1 MNDEQ
6 AGLLSDGTYRAHWL
20 RAVIRATHIPESV
33 RVLLMTLALHMDA
46 SGRVSVPREVLA
58 ALLGRN
64 ERKVAE
70 RVKGAL
76 ESGLLVRTVRG
87 QKHRVAV
94 YQAAIGGV
102 IPDPLSVPPGEPAE
116 DDVRVPHEG
125 PAEDSQGAGSI
136 HPEPDSQGAG
146 SMHPETQGAGFR
158 MPHGGPAEDSQG
170 APRGARPSYIGVVV
184 SEDLDHEDSDSL
196 FDLEE
201 SSTTQSAEAGKSART
216 KRPPAGEH
224 PRFAEWY
231 AAYPLRKERAAARKA
246 FNKAVTKVDD
256 VQILFDAAKR
266 YAETDPHVLRG
277 FIKNPATWLNKECWL
292 DEPAPTAAATGT
304 DGRPGQLPTPL
315 PPRVGGYENARNF
328 GRRNQA

>member
-1 MNDEQ
+1 

-102 IPDPLSVPPGEPAE
+102 IPDPLSVPPGDPVESG
-116 DDVRVPHEG
+116 VRVPHEG
-125 PAEDSQGAGSI
+125 PAEDSQGAGSM

-158 MPHGGPAEDSQG
+158 MTPGGPAEDSQG
-170 APRGARPSYIGVVV
+170 APRGAHPSFGVVEV
-184 SEDLDHEDSDSL
+184 VEKDLSDDTHLFVVDAASRRTRKARRKPESAIAEDFSITPEMRAWAKAKTYTVDLDRET
-196 FDLEE
+196 F
-201 SSTTQSAEAGKSART
+201 
-216 KRPPAGEH
+216 
-224 PRFAEWY
+224 RFINHAHQNDRRCRDWV
-231 AAYPLRKERAAARKA
+231 AAWRNWIDKA
-246 FNKAVTKVDD
+246 
-256 VQILFDAAKR
+256 QEI
-266 YAETDPHVLRG
+266 
-277 FIKNPATWLNKECWL
+277 
-292 DEPAPTAAATGT
+292 
-304 DGRPGQLPTPL
+304 
-315 PPRVGGYENARNF
+315 
-328 GRRNQA
+328 